1 MRITHKTGLSIG
13 STIDNSTLTILNKN
27 RFTEFQ
33 TAQYCSSSTSPPTR
47 FDTGSGQMS
56 TPSGILHLHVEMG
69 PLILDYRGHAEQIG
83 EVATEL
89 TAAGAATVSI
99 DEMVNSEM
107 PCLPCSRLWAG

>member
-1 MRITHKTGLSIG
+1 
-13 STIDNSTLTILNKN
+13 
-27 RFTEFQ
+27 
-33 TAQYCSSSTSPPTR
+33 
-47 FDTGSGQMS
+47 
-56 TPSGILHLHVEMG
+56 MG